1 MPGITEF
8 EFGSAGGNRPQRKES
23 SPFVMLVL
31 GNFAGNTRDNTR
43 PDPALLMQIPVR
55 QVDIDNIDQLWS
67 VFTPALELDIAGNH
81 VELAPRD
88 LDDFHP
94 DQLFQQ
100 LPLFSELR
108 QLRKRLLDP
117 VTSAEALAEVTASGQ
132 AAEASDQS
140 AQFTEGDRTQ
150 EEAESGNQM
159 FERLLGEHPEQATT
173 TSTPAVST
181 QSKLDS
187 FLQRVVSPHVVY
199 ELDPKAETAVDA
211 VDLAIAASMRNILH
225 HPDFQQ
231 LEGAWR
237 TLYDL
242 VQESEIGE
250 ELQLKVCNVSKDE
263 LLAGLPDSAESMAD
277 SGLYQLLVGR
287 FRRAADDDGFSVL
300 LCNYSFGGDANDV
313 ALLAIMGAL
322 AEEQDAAVIAAAE
335 SELIGAYSLAQQP
348 AANEWSK
355 AENPFWSQ
363 LRESP
368 VAGRIGLVLPRVLGR
383 LPYGRNAEEIDS
395 FDFEEI
401 HVGNEDASG
410 HESYLWVNPTLACGK
425 LLAKSFTEYGWNMSP
440 DNNTDIGGLPAYSY
454 ELDGEQKLMPC
465 AELLLPERS
474 AEAILGL
481 GIMPIVSFRNRD
493 MARLLRFQSV
503 SKPLSALLGP
513 WETHS

>member
-1 MPGITEF
+1 MPGIMEF
-8 EFGSAGGNRPQRKES
+8 ELGSAGGNKPQRKQS

-31 GNFAGNTRDNTR
+31 GDFAGNTLRNNQTE
-43 PDPALLMQIPVR
+43 PALLMQIPVR
-55 QVDIDNIDQLWS
+55 QVDIDNIDQLWK
-67 VFTPALELDIAGNH
+67 VFEPALILDIAGNR

-117 VTSAEALAEVTASGQ
+117 ASSAETLAEVTASNP
-132 AAEASDQS
+132 ATETLYEPSRV
-140 AQFTEGDRTQ
+140 TEGEQVQDV
-150 EEAESGNQM
+150 AESGDQL
-159 FERLLGEHPEQATT
+159 FERLLGERPEQATA
-173 TSTPAVST
+173 TPVAPASA

-187 FLQRVVSPHVVY
+187 FLQRVVGPHVVY
-199 ELDPKAETAVDA
+199 ELDPKVETAVDA
-211 VDLAIAASMRNILH
+211 VDLAIAETMRSILH
-225 HPDFQQ
+225 QPDFQQ

-237 TLYDL
+237 SLYNL
-242 VQESEIGE
+242 VQESEFGE

-263 LLAGLPDSAESMAD
+263 LLAGLPSSAESMAD

-300 LCNYSFGGDANDV
+300 VCNYSFAGDANDV
-313 ALLAIMGAL
+313 ALLAILGNL

-335 SELIGAYSLAQQP
+335 SELIGAFDLAQQP

-355 AENPFWSQ
+355 VDNPFWNQ
-363 LRESP
+363 LRQSP
-368 VAGRIGLVLPRVLGR
+368 VAGRIGLVLPRILGR
-383 LPYGRNAEEIDS
+383 LPYGQNAEEIDS
-395 FDFEEI
+395 FDFEEL
-401 HVGNEDASG
+401 DASE
-410 HESYLWVNPTLACGK
+410 HESFLWVNPTLAVGG
-425 LLAKSFTEYGWNMSP
+425 LLAQSFTQNGWNVSL
-440 DNNTDIGGLPAYSY
+440 DDNTDIGDLPAYSY
-454 ELDGEQKLMPC
+454 EADGEQRLMPC

-493 MARLLRFQSV
+493 MARLLRFQSIAE
-503 SKPLSALLGP
+503 PLTALAGP
-513 WETHS
+513 W

>member
-1 MPGITEF
+1 MPGIMEF
-8 EFGSAGGNRPQRKES
+8 EFGSAGGNKPQRKES

-31 GNFAGNTRDNTR
+31 GNFAGNTRENTH
-43 PDPALLMQIPVR
+43 PDPALLMQIPVK

-67 VFTPALELDIAGNH
+67 IFEPALELDIAGSR
-81 VELAPRD
+81 VELVPRD

-94 DQLFQQ
+94 DQLFHQ

-117 VTSAEALAEVTASGQ
+117 VTSAEALAEVTSSGP
-132 AAEASDQS
+132 AAETPDQPPRV
-140 AQFTEGDRTQ
+140 TEDAPLQG
-150 EEAESGNQM
+150 EAESGDQM
-159 FERLLGEHPEQATT
+159 FERLLGERTEQASA
-173 TSTPAVST
+173 TSTPVNSA

-187 FLQRVVSPHVVY
+187 FLQRVVGPHVVY
-199 ELDPKAETAVDA
+199 ELDPKAETAVEA
-211 VDLAIAASMRNILH
+211 VDLAIAATMRNILH

-237 TLYDL
+237 SLYDL

-263 LLAGLPDSAESMAD
+263 LLAGLPASAESMAD
-277 SGLYQLLVGR
+277 SGLYQLLLGR

-300 LCNYSFGGDANDV
+300 LCNYSFGGAADDV
-313 ALLAIMGAL
+313 ALLATMGTL
-322 AEEQDAAVIAAAE
+322 AEQQDAPVIAAAE
-335 SELIGAYSLAQQP
+335 SELIGTYSLAQQP

-355 AENPFWSQ
+355 AENPFWNQ

-368 VAGRIGLVLPRVLGR
+368 VAGRIGLVLPRILGR

-395 FDFEEI
+395 FDFEELN
-401 HVGNEDASG
+401 VEDLGASE
-410 HESYLWVNPTLACGK
+410 HESFLWINPTLACGK
-425 LLAKSFTEYGWNMSP
+425 LLAQSFTENGWNMSP

-454 ELDGEQKLMPC
+454 ETDGEQKLKPC

-493 MARLLRFQSV
+493 MARLLRFQSI
-503 SKPLSALLGP
+503 SNPLKTLAGP
-513 WETHS
+513 WEG

>member
-1 MPGITEF
+1 MPGIMEF
-8 EFGSAGGNRPQRKES
+8 EFGSAGGNKPRRKQS

-31 GNFAGNTRDNTR
+31 GDFAGNTLRDNQT
-43 PDPALLMQIPVR
+43 DPALLMQIPVR
-55 QVDIDNIDQLWS
+55 QVDIDNIDQLWE
-67 VFTPALELDIAGNH
+67 VFEPALVLDIAGKN
-81 VELAPRD
+81 VGLKPRD

-117 VTSAEALAEVTASGQ
+117 ASSAEALAEVTTSSPAPETTEQSQ
-132 AAEASDQS
+132 ATEAEQI
-140 AQFTEGDRTQ
+140 
-150 EEAESGNQM
+150 ESGNQM
-159 FERLLGEHPEQATT
+159 FERLLGDRPEQTT
-173 TSTPAVST
+173 TTPIASTSS

-187 FLQRVVSPHVVY
+187 FLQRVVGPHVVY
-199 ELDPKAETAVDA
+199 ELDPKVETAVDA
-211 VDLAIAASMRNILH
+211 VDLAIATTMRSILH
-225 HPDFQQ
+225 QPDFQQ

-237 TLYDL
+237 SLYDL

-263 LLAGLPDSAESMAD
+263 LLAGLPASAESMDD

-287 FRRAADDDGFSVL
+287 FRRAADEVGFSIL

-313 ALLAIMGAL
+313 ALLATLGTL

-335 SELIGAYSLAQQP
+335 SKLIGTLDLAQQP

-355 AENPFWSQ
+355 ADDPFWNQ

-368 VAGRIGLVLPRVLGR
+368 IAGRIGLVLPRILGR
-383 LPYGRNAEEIDS
+383 LPYGQNGEETDS
-395 FDFEEI
+395 FDFEELD
-401 HVGNEDASG
+401 VGNWDASE
-410 HESYLWVNPTLACGK
+410 HESFLWVNPTLACGK
-425 LLAKSFTEYGWNMSP
+425 VLAQSFIESRWNMSP

-454 ELDGEQKLMPC
+454 EADGEQKLMPC

-474 AEAILGL
+474 AEAILEN
-481 GIMPIVSFRNRD
+481 GIIPIVSFRNRD
-493 MARLLRFQSV
+493 MARLFRFQSIA
-503 SKPLSALLGP
+503 SPLKPLAGP
-513 WETHS
+513 WDN

>member
-1 MPGITEF
+1 MPGIMEF
-8 EFGSAGGNRPQRKES
+8 EFGSAGSNIPKRKES

-31 GNFAGNTRDNTR
+31 GNFAGNTRKNTH

-55 QVDIDNIDQLWS
+55 QIDIDNIDQLWG
-67 VFTPALELDIAGNH
+67 VFTPALELDIAGHH
-81 VELAPRD
+81 VEFAPRD

-94 DQLFQQ
+94 DQLFHH

-117 VTSAEALAEVTASGQ
+117 ATSAEALAEVTATSQ
-132 AAEASDQS
+132 APEASDQS
-140 AQFTEGDRTQ
+140 AQATEDDRVQ
-150 EEAESGNQM
+150 DEAESGNQM

-173 TSTPAVST
+173 TSTPAVSS

-187 FLQRVVSPHVVY
+187 FLQRVVGPHVVY
-199 ELDPKAETAVDA
+199 ELDPKAETAVRA
-211 VDLAIAASMRNILH
+211 VDLAIAATMRNILH

-237 TLYDL
+237 SLYDL

-250 ELQLKVCNVSKDE
+250 ELQLKVCNVSKNE
-263 LLAGLPDSAESMAD
+263 LLAGLPASAESMTD

-287 FRRAADDDGFSVL
+287 FRRAADDDDFSVL
-300 LCNYSFGGDANDV
+300 LCNYSFGGNANDV
-313 ALLAIMGAL
+313 ALLATMGTL
-322 AEEQDAAVIAAAE
+322 AEQQDAPVIAAAE
-335 SELIGAYSLAQQP
+335 SELIGAYDLAQQP

-355 AENPFWSQ
+355 ADNPFWDQ

-368 VAGRIGLVLPRVLGR
+368 VAGRIGLVLPRILGR

-395 FDFEEI
+395 FDFEEL
-401 HVGNEDASG
+401 DSKK
-410 HESYLWVNPTLACGK
+410 HENFLWVNPTLACGK
-425 LLAKSFTEYGWNMSP
+425 LLAQSFTEYGWNMSP

-454 ELDGEQKLMPC
+454 ETDGEQKLMPC

-493 MARLLRFQSV
+493 MARLLRFQSI
-503 SKPLSALLGP
+503 SNPLKALSGP
-513 WETHS
+513 W

>member
-1 MPGITEF
+1 MPGIMEF
-8 EFGSAGGNRPQRKES
+8 EFGSAGGNKSQRKES

-31 GNFAGNTRDNTR
+31 GNFAGNTRENIH
-43 PDPALLMQIPVR
+43 PDPSLLMQIPIR
-55 QVDIDNIDQLWS
+55 PVDIDNIDELWG
-67 VFTPALELDIAGNH
+67 VFTPALELDIAGNR

-94 DQLFQQ
+94 DQLFHQ

-108 QLRKRLLDP
+108 QVRKRLLDP
-117 VTSAEALAEVTASGQ
+117 VTSAEALAEVTTSSQ
-132 AAEASDQS
+132 APEASDQS
-140 AQFTEGDRTQ
+140 AQVTEGDR
-150 EEAESGNQM
+150 AKGRPESGNQM
-159 FERLLGEHPEQATT
+159 FERLLGERPEQATT
-173 TSTPAVST
+173 TSTSAVSA

-187 FLQRVVSPHVVY
+187 FLQRVVGPHVVY

-211 VDLAIAASMRNILH
+211 VDLAIAATMRNILH

-237 TLYDL
+237 SLYDL
-242 VQESEIGE
+242 IQESEFGE

-263 LLAGLPDSAESMAD
+263 LLAGLPASAESMVE

-300 LCNYSFGGDANDV
+300 LCNYSFGGNANDV
-313 ALLAIMGAL
+313 ALLATMGTL
-322 AEEQDAAVIAAAE
+322 ANEQDAPVIAAAE
-335 SELIGAYSLAQQP
+335 SELIGTYSLAQQP
-348 AANEWSK
+348 SASDWSK
-355 AENPFWSQ
+355 TENPFWNQ

-368 VAGRIGLVLPRVLGR
+368 VAGRIGLVLPRILGR
-383 LPYGRNAEEIDS
+383 LPYGRKAEEIDS

-401 HVGNEDASG
+401 DASE
-410 HESYLWVNPTLACGK
+410 HESFLWVNPTLAVGG
-425 LLAKSFTEYGWNMSP
+425 LLAQSFTQNGWNMSL
-440 DNNTDIGGLPAYSY
+440 DDNTDIGDLPAYSY
-454 ELDGEQKLMPC
+454 EAGGEQRLMPC

-493 MARLLRFQSV
+493 MARLLRFQSIAE
-503 SKPLSALLGP
+503 PLTALAGP
-513 WETHS
+513 W

>member
-1 MPGITEF
+1 MPGIMEF
-8 EFGSAGGNRPQRKES
+8 EFGSAGGNKPQRKES

-31 GNFAGNTRDNTR
+31 GNFAGNTREAKH
-43 PDPALLMQIPVR
+43 PDPALLMQLPVR

-67 VFTPALELDIAGNH
+67 IFEPALVLDIAGNH
-81 VELAPRD
+81 VELAPRN

-108 QLRKRLLDP
+108 QLRKRLLNP
-117 VTSAEALAEVTASGQ
+117 VTSAEALAEVIASNPTPQTA
-132 AAEASDQS
+132 DQPP
-140 AQFTEGDRTQ
+140 QVTEDRT
-150 EEAESGNQM
+150 ESGDQM
-159 FERLLGEHPEQATT
+159 FERLLGDSPKQATT
-173 TSTPAVST
+173 ASTPAVST

-187 FLQRVVSPHVVY
+187 FLQRVVGPHVVY

-237 TLYDL
+237 SLYNL
-242 VQESEIGE
+242 IQESEFGE
-250 ELQLKVCNVSKDE
+250 ELQLKVCSVSKDE
-263 LLAGLPDSAESMAD
+263 LLAGLPASAESMAD

-300 LCNYSFGGDANDV
+300 LCNYSFGGAADDV
-313 ALLAIMGAL
+313 ALLATLGTL
-322 AEEQDAAVIAAAE
+322 AEEHDAAIIAAAE
-335 SELIGAYSLAQQP
+335 SELIGAFDLAQQP

-355 AENPFWSQ
+355 ADNPFWDQ

-368 VAGRIGLVLPRVLGR
+368 VADRIGLALPRILGR
-383 LPYGRNAEEIDS
+383 LPYGQNTEEIDS
-395 FDFEEI
+395 FDFEEL
-401 HVGNEDASG
+401 DARDPGTSG
-410 HESYLWVNPTLACGK
+410 HDSFLWVNPTLAIAG
-425 LLAKSFTEYGWNMSP
+425 LLAQSFTENSWNMSP
-440 DNNTDIGGLPAYSY
+440 DNNTDIGDLPAYSY

-474 AEAILGL
+474 AEAILER

-493 MARLLRFQSV
+493 MARLLRFQSIA
-503 SKPLSALLGP
+503 SPLKPLAGP
-513 WETHS
+513 WDN

>member
-1 MPGITEF
+1 MPGIMEF
-8 EFGSAGGNRPQRKES
+8 EFGSAGGNKPQRKES

-31 GNFAGNTRDNTR
+31 GNFAGNTREANH
-43 PDPALLMQIPVR
+43 PDPALLMQIPIR

-67 VFTPALELDIAGNH
+67 IFEPALVLDIAGNR

-94 DQLFQQ
+94 DQLFHQ

-117 VTSAEALAEVTASGQ
+117 VTSAEALAEVTASSP
-132 AAEASDQS
+132 APEASDQS
-140 AQFTEGDRTQ
+140 DQVTEDERAQG
-150 EEAESGNQM
+150 EAESGNQM
-159 FERLLGEHPEQATT
+159 FERLLGERPEQATT
-173 TSTPAVST
+173 ASTPAVST

-187 FLQRVVSPHVVY
+187 FLQRVVGPHVVY

-237 TLYDL
+237 SLYNL
-242 VQESEIGE
+242 IQESEFGE
-250 ELQLKVCNVSKDE
+250 ELQLKVCSVSKEE
-263 LLAGLPDSAESMAD
+263 LLAGLPASAESMAD

-313 ALLAIMGAL
+313 ALLATLGTL
-322 AEEQDAAVIAAAE
+322 AEEHDAAIIAAAE
-335 SELIGAYSLAQQP
+335 SELIGAFDLAQQP

-355 AENPFWSQ
+355 ADNPFWNQ
-363 LRESP
+363 LRESL
-368 VAGRIGLVLPRVLGR
+368 VAGRIGLVLPRILGR
-383 LPYGRNAEEIDS
+383 LPYGRNVEEIDS
-395 FDFEEI
+395 FDFEELD
-401 HVGNEDASG
+401 VGNGDAIE
-410 HESYLWVNPTLACGK
+410 HESFLWVNPILACGK
-425 LLAKSFTEYGWNMSP
+425 LLAQSFTEYGWGMSP
-440 DNNTDIGGLPAYSY
+440 DKNTDIGGLPAYSY
-454 ELDGEQKLMPC
+454 EADGEQKLKPC

-474 AEAILGL
+474 AEAILER
-481 GIMPIVSFRNRD
+481 GIMPIVSFRNQD
-493 MARLLRFQSV
+493 MARLLRFQSIA
-503 SKPLSALLGP
+503 SPLKPLAGP
-513 WETHS
+513 WDN

>member
-1 MPGITEF
+1 MPGIMEF
-8 EFGSAGGNRPQRKES
+8 EFGTAGGNKPRRKQS

-31 GNFAGNTRDNTR
+31 GNFAGNTLGNNQ

-55 QVDIDNIDQLWS
+55 QVDIDNIDQLWK
-67 VFTPALELDIAGNH
+67 VFEPALVLEIAGNR

-117 VTSAEALAEVTASGQ
+117 ASSAEALAEVTASSPAPTTTEQSQ
-132 AAEASDQS
+132 AERDEQVKGE
-140 AQFTEGDRTQ
+140 T
-150 EEAESGNQM
+150 ESGDKM
-159 FERLLGEHPEQATT
+159 FERLLGERPGQVTATPVA
-173 TSTPAVST
+173 PASV

-187 FLQRVVSPHVVY
+187 FLQRVVGPHVVY
-199 ELDPKAETAVDA
+199 ELDPKVETAVDA
-211 VDLAIAASMRNILH
+211 VDLAIATTMRFILH
-225 HPDFQQ
+225 QPDFQQ

-237 TLYDL
+237 SLYNL
-242 VQESEIGE
+242 VQESEFGE

-263 LLAGLPDSAESMAD
+263 LLAGLPSSAESMAD

-300 LCNYSFGGDANDV
+300 LCNYSFAGDANDV
-313 ALLAIMGAL
+313 ALLATLGTL
-322 AEEQDAAVIAAAE
+322 AKEQDAAVIAAAE
-335 SELIGAYSLAQQP
+335 SELIGAFDLAQQA

-355 AENPFWSQ
+355 ADNPFWNQ
-363 LRESP
+363 LRQSP
-368 VAGRIGLVLPRVLGR
+368 VAGRIGLVLPRILGR
-383 LPYGRNAEEIDS
+383 LPYGQNAEAIDS
-395 FDFEEI
+395 FDFEEL
-401 HVGNEDASG
+401 DASE
-410 HESYLWVNPTLACGK
+410 HESFLWVNPTLAVGG
-425 LLAKSFTEYGWNMSP
+425 LLANSFTQNGWNMRP
-440 DNNTDIGGLPAYSY
+440 DDNTDIGDLPAYSY
-454 ELDGEQKLMPC
+454 EADGEQRLMPC

-493 MARLLRFQSV
+493 MARLLRFQSIAE
-503 SKPLSALLGP
+503 PLTALAGP
-513 WETHS
+513 W